1 MSDKYLEQ
9 EIATRLAEFFDDPL
23 GFVMWA
29 FPWGQLPEMSV
40 VRLPEPWR
48 SQFHCDFGPDKWVC
62 ELLEDIG
69 RGVRER
75 GFDGVNAVMPQRIA
89 IASGHGIGKS
99 CLTALLVTWL
109 MATRPHCKG
118 IVTAVTASQ
127 LTTKTWAEINKW
139 MKRSVV
145 ADMFEYTADSI
156 RAKEA
161 PETWRVDAVTC
172 KEENSESFAG
182 QHAASSSPFYIFD
195 EASGISEKIFE
206 VAEGGLTDGEPF
218 MFMFG
223 NPTRASGTFYAAFND
238 RKKRASWY
246 TRHVDSRDV
255 AITNKRQIEAWRD
268 EYGEDSDFFRV
279 RVRGE
284 FPNQASNQFIPSF
297 SVEEAMKRA
306 PTDHPTV
313 ATIGVDVARYGDD
326 DSVIFFR
333 FGKNAKLP
341 YRAFHGLSVV
351 ALAHEIKKAIAYCYE
366 LGFKQ
371 VYCFVDETGV
381 GAGVVDILL
390 DAGYKEVYGI
400 NFSMA
405 ADDSNQFDR
414 KRDEIW
420 GRAREWL
427 KKGCLVEDEDLKH
440 DLVAPEYEIRPSGA
454 IKLESKE
461 SMKKRGLSSPDIA
474 DAFCLTFS
482 MLIAEYSPEDY
493 QRTNQHVAQ
502 ARMDYN
508 PLDFRF

>member
-1 MSDKYLEQ
+1 M
-9 EIATRLAEFFDDPL
+9 
-23 GFVMWA
+23 
-29 FPWGQLPEMSV
+29 
-40 VRLPEPWR
+40 
-48 SQFHCDFGPDKWVC
+48 
-62 ELLEDIG
+62 
-69 RGVRER
+69 
-75 GFDGVNAVMPQRIA
+75 
-89 IASGHGIGKS
+89 
-99 CLTALLVTWL
+99 
-109 MATRPHCKG
+109 
-118 IVTAVTASQ
+118 
-127 LTTKTWAEINKW
+127 
-139 MKRSVV
+139 
-145 ADMFEYTADSI
+145 
-156 RAKEA
+156 
-161 PETWRVDAVTC
+161 
-172 KEENSESFAG
+172 
-182 QHAASSSPFYIFD
+182 
-195 EASGISEKIFE
+195 
-206 VAEGGLTDGEPF
+206 
-218 MFMFG
+218 
-223 NPTRASGTFYAAFND
+223 
-238 RKKRASWY
+238 
-246 TRHVDSRDV
+246 
-255 AITNKRQIEAWRD
+255 
-268 EYGEDSDFFRV
+268 
-279 RVRGE
+279 RGE

-313 ATIGVDVARYGDD
+313 AVIGVDVARYGDD

-341 YRAFHGLSVV
+341 YRVFHGLSVV

-405 ADDSNQFDR
+405 ADDSDQFDR

-454 IKLESKE
+454 LKLESKE
-461 SMKKRGLSSPDIA
+461 SMKKRGLTSPDIA

>member
-1 MSDKYLEQ
+1 
-9 EIATRLAEFFDDPL
+9 
-23 GFVMWA
+23 
-29 FPWGQLPEMSV
+29 
-40 VRLPEPWR
+40 
-48 SQFHCDFGPDKWVC
+48 
-62 ELLEDIG
+62 
-69 RGVRER
+69 
-75 GFDGVNAVMPQRIA
+75 
-89 IASGHGIGKS
+89 
-99 CLTALLVTWL
+99 
-109 MATRPHCKG
+109 
-118 IVTAVTASQ
+118 
-127 LTTKTWAEINKW
+127 
-139 MKRSVV
+139 
-145 ADMFEYTADSI
+145 MFEYTADSI

-341 YRAFHGLSVV
+341 YRVFHGLSVV

-405 ADDSNQFDR
+405 ADDPDQFDR